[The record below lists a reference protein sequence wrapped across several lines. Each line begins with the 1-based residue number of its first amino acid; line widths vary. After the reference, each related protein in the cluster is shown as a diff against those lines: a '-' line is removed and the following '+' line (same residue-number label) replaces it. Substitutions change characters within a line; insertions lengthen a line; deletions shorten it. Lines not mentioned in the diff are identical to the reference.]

1 MYCILHFSL
10 KNNYSLSIINTIN
23 PKSLIQKKKKKEE
36 NFSLRPKWVIN
47 ISSYHKKL
55 PSFIA
60 SEIDDI
66 VQSLCPDM
74 IKSIPWKTVSLL
86 LSPPPHV
93 RTKHQHINIFTIFV
107 NSNPRHHPPP
117 SIPFSSPTKTRRC
130 QKTTFIE
137 QKRGE
142 KISVSFTRKKLFF
155 SFFKEMWLVRRIEIF
170 WV

>member
-1 MYCILHFSL
+1 MYCILHFSF
-10 KNNYSLSIINTIN
+10 KNYSLSIINTIN
-23 PKSLIQKKKKKEE
+23 PKSKKKKKEE
-36 NFSLRPKWVIN
+36 NFSLHPKWMIN

-86 LSPPPHV
+86 LSPLPHV
-93 RTKHQHINIFTIFV
+93 RTKHQHINIFTTFV

-142 KISVSFTRKKLFF
+142 KISVSFTRKKKLFF
-155 SFFKEMWLVRRIEIF
+155 SLLKEMWLVRRIEIF
-170 WV
+170 WVQ

>member
-1 MYCILHFSL
+1 MYCILHFSF

-66 VQSLCPDM
+66 VQSPCPDM

-107 NSNPRHHPPP
+107 NSNPRHHPPSFH
-117 SIPFSSPTKTRRC
+117 SIFFLDKDSKMPENDIYRAEKG
-130 QKTTFIE
+130 
-137 QKRGE
+137 GE
-142 KISVSFTRKKLFF
+142 KISVFSLEKKNSFSLSSKRCD
-155 SFFKEMWLVRRIEIF
+155 
-170 WV
+170 